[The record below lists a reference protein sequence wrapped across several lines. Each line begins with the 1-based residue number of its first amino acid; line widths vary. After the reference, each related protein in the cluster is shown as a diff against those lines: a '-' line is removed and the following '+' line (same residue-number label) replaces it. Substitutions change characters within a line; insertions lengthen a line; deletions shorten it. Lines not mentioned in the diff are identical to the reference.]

1 MNQAKLVERIVFSDS
16 AGKEMKKI
24 RLELGTTQ
32 KDLAK
37 KLGIT
42 QSTLSDYEAGRRKNP
57 GTNYVK
63 RFVEEIQNK

>member
-32 KDLAK
+32 KELAK
-37 KLGIT
+37 RLGIT